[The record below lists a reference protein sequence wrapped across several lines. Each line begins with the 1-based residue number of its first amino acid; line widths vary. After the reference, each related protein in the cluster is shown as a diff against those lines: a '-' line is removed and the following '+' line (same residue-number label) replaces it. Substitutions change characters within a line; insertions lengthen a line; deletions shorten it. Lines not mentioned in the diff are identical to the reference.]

1 MNVSTVIRGGARA
14 IAASRWLLARQRRGD
29 VSVPAT
35 TVVQIEEQM
44 RLAVGRVMAEGSLYD
59 RTLAALAI
67 KQAQG
72 DLVEAA
78 FLVRAYRTTLERIGS
93 SEPVDTSRMRIE
105 RRVATTHRD
114 ASGGQMLGA
123 TYDYTHRLIDFALL
137 ADADPIAPLLP
148 AADAPLA
155 TSFEPQLQQPMQQ
168 PSGAA
173 LLEAD
178 LLEPA
183 GASGEPPCEPPDLTR
198 EPLTVPCRREQRLQ
212 ALARAD
218 EGFLVGLAYSSMR
231 GFGRVHPYI
240 TELVCGRV
248 KVALVIPEIGEVVA
262 IGEIE
267 ITECRT
273 IHADTGASGRAPEFT
288 RGYGL
293 VLGAGERKA
302 IAMAVLDRG
311 LRARELGEDA
321 RYPAH
326 DEEFVLMHA
335 DNIDASGLV
344 QHLKLP
350 HYVDFEAVS
359 QMLQDLRRRYASA
372 PSGDAE

>member
-14 IAASRWLLARQRRGD
+14 IAASRLLLARRRRGD

-35 TVVQIEEQM
+35 TVAQIREQM
-44 RLAVGRVMAEGSLYD
+44 TLAVGRVMAEGSLYD

-78 FLVRAYRTTLERIGS
+78 FLVRAYRTTLERIGT
-93 SEPVDTSRMRIE
+93 SEPISTSRMRIE
-105 RRVATTHRD
+105 RRVATTHRNVV
-114 ASGGQMLGA
+114 GGQILGA
-123 TYDYTHRLIDFALL
+123 TYDYTHRLLDFALL
-137 ADADPIAPLLP
+137 ADADPTDPLWP
-148 AADAPLA
+148 AANAGQL
-155 TSFEPQLQQPMQQ
+155 TSNEPQVERP
-168 PSGAA
+168 A
-173 LLEAD
+173 EAMLIRTD
-178 LLEPA
+178 LFETVGGDIACGPV
-183 GASGEPPCEPPDLTR
+183 PDLTR
-198 EPLTVPCRREQRLQ
+198 EQLSLPCRREQRLQ
-212 ALARAD
+212 ALARGD
-218 EGFLVGLAYSSMR
+218 EGFLAGLTYSTMR
-231 GFGRVHPYI
+231 GFGRVHPFI
-240 TELVCGRV
+240 TDLVCGWV
-248 KVALVIPEIGEVVA
+248 EVELVIPEIDEVVA

-273 IHADTGASGRAPEFT
+273 IHADAGTAGRAPEFT

-293 VLGAGERKA
+293 VFGAGERKA
-302 IAMAVLDRG
+302 IAMAVLDRC
-311 LRARELGEDA
+311 LRARELGEEA
-321 RYPAH
+321 RYPAQ

-359 QMLQDLRRRYASA
+359 QMLRDLRRRHATA
-372 PSGDAE
+372 MDEDAA

>member
-1 MNVSTVIRGGARA
+1 
-14 IAASRWLLARQRRGD
+14 
-29 VSVPAT
+29 
-35 TVVQIEEQM
+35 
-44 RLAVGRVMAEGSLYD
+44 
-59 RTLAALAI
+59 
-67 KQAQG
+67 
-72 DLVEAA
+72 
-78 FLVRAYRTTLERIGS
+78 
-93 SEPVDTSRMRIE
+93 
-105 RRVATTHRD
+105 
-114 ASGGQMLGA
+114 
-123 TYDYTHRLIDFALL
+123 
-137 ADADPIAPLLP
+137 
-148 AADAPLA
+148 
-155 TSFEPQLQQPMQQ
+155 
-168 PSGAA
+168 
-173 LLEAD
+173 
-178 LLEPA
+178 
-183 GASGEPPCEPPDLTR
+183 
-198 EPLTVPCRREQRLQ
+198 
-212 ALARAD
+212 
-218 EGFLVGLAYSSMR
+218 MR

-248 KVALVIPEIGEVVA
+248 EVALVIPEIGEVVV

-273 IHADTGASGRAPEFT
+273 IHADTGGASGRAPEFS

-311 LRARELGEDA
+311 LRARELGEDT

-359 QMLQDLRRRYASA
+359 QMLRDLRRRHATT
-372 PSGDAE
+372 PNGDAG

>member
-1 MNVSTVIRGGARA
+1 MNVSTVIRGGAQA

-78 FLVRAYRTTLERIGS
+78 FLVRAYRTTLERIGT
-93 SEPVDTSRMRIE
+93 SEPIDTSRMRIE

-114 ASGGQMLGA
+114 VSGGQMLGA

-137 ADADPIAPLLP
+137 ADADPIAALPP
-148 AADAPLA
+148 AADAGLA
-155 TSFEPQLQQPMQQ
+155 TGIEPLLEQRR
-168 PSGAA
+168 GAA
-173 LLEAD
+173 LLEDD

-198 EPLTVPCRREQRLQ
+198 EPLTVPCQREQRLQ

-218 EGFLVGLAYSSMR
+218 EGFLVGLAYSTMR

-248 KVALVIPEIGEVVA
+248 EVALVIPEIGEVVA

-273 IHADTGASGRAPEFT
+273 IHADTGASARAPEFS

-311 LRARELGEDA
+311 LRARELGEET

-359 QMLQDLRRRYASA
+359 QMLRDLRHRHASA
-372 PSGDAE
+372 PSKDPG